1 MSVRDRRLES
11 DYQGLLRLCTFN
23 KNIKL
28 VDYIPEPRKYVIQI
42 SNVVGVESINSDDSP
57 VYRTH
62 HIFEISDFPLKYP
75 EPEREAIPKVYF
87 ATPIFHPNVNH
98 FDPNKKEKGWT
109 CIYGTN
115 MTENQPVNLLVLR
128 LITMIQYANTDF
140 GSPAN
145 HSAKSWYDRN
155 KHKGW
160 FPLGKKSGNQPLESQ
175 KVKWGKKT

>member
-28 VDYIPEPRKYVIQI
+28 VDYIPEPRKYVIQM
-42 SNVVGVESINSDDSP
+42 SNVVGVESISSDDSP
-57 VYRTH
+57 RYRTQ
-62 HIFEISDFPLKYP
+62 HILEISKFPTKYP
-75 EPEREAIPKVYF
+75 DPLYEAIPTVYF
-87 ATPIFHPNVNH
+87 TTPIFHPNVSS
-98 FDPNKKEKGWT
+98 FEPIEKKAWT

-145 HSAKSWYDRN
+145 YSAKEWYERN

-160 FPLGKKSGNQPLESQ
+160 FPLGKKSGNQPPESQ

>member
-11 DYQGLLRLCTFN
+11 DYQGLLRLCMSN

-28 VDYIPEPRKYVIQI
+28 LDYIPEPRKYVIQI
-42 SNVVGVESINSDDSP
+42 SNIVGVESINYDDAP
-57 VYRTH
+57 VYRTQ
-62 HIFEISDFPLKYP
+62 HILEISDFTLKYP
-75 EPEREAIPKVYF
+75 QPVRDGIPTVHFK
-87 ATPIFHPNVNH
+87 TPIFHPNV
-98 FDPNKKEKGWT
+98 FEEKHLNGLT
-109 CIYGTN
+109 CIYGDN
-115 MTENQPVNLLVLR
+115 MTENQPVNLLVFR

-145 HSAKSWYDRN
+145 YSARNWYDRN

-160 FPLGKKSGNQPLESQ
+160 FPLGKKSGNQPPESQ

>member
-11 DYQGLLRLCTFN
+11 DYQGLLRLCMSN

-28 VDYIPEPRKYVIQI
+28 LDYIPEPRKYVIQI
-42 SNVVGVESINSDDSP
+42 SNVVGAESINSDDSP
-57 VYRTH
+57 NYRTQH
-62 HIFEISDFPLKYP
+62 TLEISDFNLRYP
-75 EPEREAIPKVYF
+75 EPVREGIPTVHFK
-87 ATPIFHPNVNH
+87 TPIFHPNVGLS
-98 FDPNKKEKGWT
+98 GWT

-128 LITMIQYANTDF
+128 LIAMIQYANTDF

-145 HSAKSWYDRN
+145 YSAKNWYDRN
-155 KHKGW
+155 KQKGW
-160 FPLGKKSGNQPLESQ
+160 FPLGKKSGNEPPESQ

>member
-28 VDYIPEPRKYVIQI
+28 LDYIPKPRKYVIQI

-57 VYRTH
+57 NYRTQYTL
-62 HIFEISDFPLKYP
+62 EISDFNLTYP
-75 EPEREAIPKVYF
+75 EPVREGIPTVHFK
-87 ATPIFHPNVNH
+87 TPIFHPNVGSS
-98 FDPNKKEKGWT
+98 GWT

-128 LITMIQYANTDF
+128 LIAMIQYANTDF
-140 GSPAN
+140 GDPAN
-145 HSAKSWYDRN
+145 HSAKNWYDRN
-155 KHKGW
+155 KQKGW
-160 FPLGKKSGNQPLESQ
+160 FPLGKKAGDEPLESQ